1 MEKRSDRRARA
12 SASALPRGSR
22 GRTPLPDAVYRD
34 FVDMLF
40 SMTLPVVAMGLIYAC
55 VGVLILWQWRD
66 TTVAVMTVAAL
77 AVTLFRWI
85 NLSAYWRRDPAT
97 MDLAAVRRWERRYAV
112 GNYAFAALLGA
123 LNVRMLMF
131 HLPMVHLIGVSLV
144 FVFGAGIVSRIAIRP
159 VICVTSLLLSAV
171 PTAIALAAHAFSD
184 NHSPLH
190 AQLFAFEALLVAIT
204 VVLSLQSVAHLHRS
218 MVQHL
223 TAKHDLSMLAR
234 HDALTDLP
242 NRLMLRER
250 FQETIAAVAQ
260 GKSRLA
266 LHCLDLDGF
275 KSVNDLHGHPAG
287 DAVLREAA
295 RRLSSAVRAGDTVAR
310 LGGDE
315 FVVVQAGVMQ
325 EGEAEMLARRII
337 KQLSLPY
344 SVDCGEGGGE
354 GGMVEIRIAASVGIA
369 LAPDRGLDL
378 EQLIACA
385 DQALYQAK
393 RAGKAQLRFCGAED
407 AGVGLRTVAA

>member
-1 MEKRSDRRARA
+1 MDTRSDSRARLPASAPSYPGRARA
-12 SASALPRGSR
+12 
-22 GRTPLPDAVYRD
+22 PLPESVYRD

-40 SMTLPVVAMGLIYAC
+40 GMTLPVVAFGLVYAG

-66 TTVAVMTVAAL
+66 GVVAAL
-77 AVTLFRWI
+77 TAAALVVTLYR
-85 NLSAYWRRDPAT
+85 LVVLRAYWRRAPAT
-97 MDLAAVRRWERRYAV
+97 MDLAAVRRWEQRYAF

-123 LNVRMLMF
+123 LNLRMLMF
-131 HLPMVHLIGVSLV
+131 HLPHVHLITVSLV

-159 VICVTSLLLSAV
+159 VICVTSLLLAVV
-171 PTAIALAAHAFSD
+171 PTAIALGIHAFME

-190 AQLFAFEALLVAIT
+190 AQLFGFEALLVVIT
-204 VVLSLQSVAHLHRS
+204 AVLSLQSVRHLYRS

-223 TAKHDLSMLAR
+223 TTKHDMSRLAKR
-234 HDALTDLP
+234 DPLTGLP

-250 FQETIAAVAQ
+250 FREAVAPAMQ
-260 GKSRLA
+260 GRGRLA

-275 KSVNDLHGHPAG
+275 KPVNDLHGHPAG

-295 RRLSSAVRAGDTVAR
+295 RRLSASVRAGDTVAR

-315 FVVVQAGVMQ
+315 FVVVQTGVVQ
-325 EGEAEMLARRII
+325 DGEAEMLARRII
-337 KQLSLPY
+337 RQLSQPY
-344 SVDCGEGGGE
+344 HIENGDKGVT
-354 GGMVEIRIAASVGIA
+354 EIRIAASIGIA
-369 LAPDRGLDL
+369 MAPDRGLDL

-393 RAGKAQLRFCGAED
+393 RAGKAQLRFCAAED
-407 AGVGLRTVAA
+407 AAGEGLRVVAA